1 YHTSVLT
8 GHGWVTELLNGRPG
22 RIQTEL
28 GVNKRV
34 FLKLINLLET
44 NGYTDSKS
52 VSIEEQLS
60 IFLYV

>member
-8 GHGWVTELLNGRPG
+8 GHGWVTELLNGHPG
-22 RIQTEL
+22 HIWTEL

-34 FLKLINLLET
+34 FVKLIDLLET
-44 NGYTDSKS
+44 NGYTDSKN

-60 IFLYV
+60 IFLY